1 MGLTGYLAPVDLE
14 HELRDE
20 MAGACVRASQ
30 RPHGRLVL
38 STDEPLASVWAAN
51 VWRDAER
58 IPITSIGHA
67 ATELRDR
74 QRNWAVYA
82 PVHTGRAKLIT
93 EKLPSVSAKAVPIGG
108 VVPDAPLGSWTL
120 LEPDLL
126 LAASNCES
134 PFPNGEARLVED
146 RDGPPSRA
154 YLKLYE
160 SFVRLRRWPSAG
172 ETCLDL
178 GASPGGWTWL
188 LARTAASVVAVD
200 KAPLVDRVDRLPN
213 VRWQRGSA
221 FALDPRS
228 EPPVDWL
235 CSDIICYP
243 QRLLGLVQRWLDAG
257 TVRNVICTI
266 KFQGAT
272 DQGVVREFQAIPGGV
287 VLHLHHNRHE
297 LTFMRVQDA

>member
-1 MGLTGYLAPVDLE
+1 
-14 HELRDE
+14 

-38 STDEPLASVWAAN
+38 STDEPLAPVWAAN

-67 ATELRDR
+67 ATELRPPAQLGGVRACPYRTSEADHR
-74 QRNWAVYA
+74 EA
-82 PVHTGRAKLIT
+82 PVGVGQGGADRRGRA
-93 EKLPSVSAKAVPIGG
+93 
-108 VVPDAPLGSWTL
+108 DAPLGSWTL

-146 RDGPPSRA
+146 AWPAESRISSCTSRSCGSGVGRA
-154 YLKLYE
+154 LARPV
-160 SFVRLRRWPSAG
+160 STSVPARRL
-172 ETCLDL
+172 DV
-178 GASPGGWTWL
+178 L
-188 LARTAASVVAVD
+188 LARPRRRSWRSTSTVGRSRRSFAQRAVAA
-200 KAPLVDRVDRLPN
+200 
-213 VRWQRGSA
+213 GSA

-272 DQGVVREFQAIPGGV
+272 IRGWCASSKPSRRGCAAPAPQPPRTDVHARPGCVRVWRGAPGAGVQVV
-287 VLHLHHNRHE
+287 VLS
-297 LTFMRVQDA
+297 VS